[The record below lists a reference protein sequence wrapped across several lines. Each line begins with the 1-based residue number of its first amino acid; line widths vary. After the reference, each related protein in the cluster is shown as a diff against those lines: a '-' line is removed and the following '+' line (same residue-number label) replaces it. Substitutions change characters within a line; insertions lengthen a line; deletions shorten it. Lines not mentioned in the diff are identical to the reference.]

1 MIWLRENPMEYLSKF
16 VVFKGG
22 GGGRAPQIDYGA
34 IQRQQDQER
43 ARLQAIRDEEFR
55 VSGVR
60 DFINFQFDNP
70 FQVTEKAA
78 SGRFFKAISPGR
90 VPGDALSDYVN
101 DKSITAKALK
111 ENTEKYFKSR
121 VSIPSVKKG
130 RIQFGKRADKPSTA
144 GLLGSGDE
152 DSTKALLGA

>member
-1 MIWLRENPMEYLSKF
+1 
-16 VVFKGG
+16 
-22 GGGRAPQIDYGA
+22 
-34 IQRQQDQER
+34 
-43 ARLQAIRDEEFR
+43 
-55 VSGVR
+55 
-60 DFINFQFDNP
+60 
-70 FQVTEKAA
+70 
-78 SGRFFKAISPGR
+78 

-121 VSIPSVKKG
+121 VSIPSVKAG

-144 GLLGSGDE
+144 GLLGAGDE

>member
-16 VVFKGG
+16 VVFK

-121 VSIPSVKKG
+121 VSIPSVKEG

-144 GLLGSGDE
+144 GLLGAGDE

>member
-22 GGGRAPQIDYGA
+22 GSAPQIDYGA

-121 VSIPSVKKG
+121 VSIPSVKEG

>member
-16 VVFKGG
+16 VVFK

-121 VSIPSVKKG
+121 VSIPSVKEG

>member
-16 VVFKGG
+16 VVFK

-121 VSIPSVKKG
+121 VSIHSVKAG

-144 GLLGSGDE
+144 GLLGAGDE

>member
-1 MIWLRENPMEYLSKF
+1 MILLKEDIVKHLKRF
-16 VVFKGG
+16 VVFKG
-22 GGGRAPQIDYGA
+22 PPKPSVDYAA
-34 IQRQQDQER
+34 IRRQQNQER
-43 ARLQAIRDEEFR
+43 ARLQGIRDEEFR

-78 SGRFFKAISPGR
+78 TGRFFKAISPGR
-90 VPGDALSDYVN
+90 LPGDALGDYIN

-111 ENTEKYFKSR
+111 ENTDKYFKSR
-121 VSIPSVKKG
+121 VSTPSVKEG
-130 RIQFGKRADKPSTA
+130 RIQFGKRADKRYA

-152 DSTKALLGA
+152 ENKKALLGA